1 MVSCVTVMHSCIVVC
16 FLLEWYLYALVP
28 PVPYTLFVWR
38 DWRRDQEEEEE
49 GKGRERGKRWALR
62 QMCEVSTSSSR

>member
-1 MVSCVTVMHSCIVVC
+1 VLLLCTPVLCFD
-16 FLLEWYLYALVP
+16 FLLKWNLYALVL
-28 PVPYTLFVWR
+28 VSYTLFVWR